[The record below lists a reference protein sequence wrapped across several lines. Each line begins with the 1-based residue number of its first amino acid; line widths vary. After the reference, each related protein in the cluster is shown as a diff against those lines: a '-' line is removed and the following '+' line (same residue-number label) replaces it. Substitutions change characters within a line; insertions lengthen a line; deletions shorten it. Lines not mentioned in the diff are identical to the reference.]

1 MASILIASFSLKYIL
16 IQTQV
21 RVSVKFIMIIHRTIE
36 SMQNARKLMQL
47 QSSSLQKLVRIGF
60 VPTMGALHDGHAKLI
75 RDARNA
81 NDIVISSIFINP
93 KQFGPNEDLDRYPRS
108 FDSDVSLL
116 SSLGVVRF
124 LAQKRL
130 PQFLC
135 SVSHIYFFIVT
146 KDHIFA
152 PDANSMYSPNHCTY
166 VDPMVSVTVTGIS
179 VYTFFQSCK
188 WHNLLFC
195 IVR

>member
-1 MASILIASFSLKYIL
+1 
-16 IQTQV
+16 
-21 RVSVKFIMIIHRTIE
+21 
-36 SMQNARKLMQL
+36 MQL
-47 QSSSLQKLVRIGF
+47 QSSALQKLVRIGF

-130 PQFLC
+130 PQFPC
-135 SVSHIYFFIVT
+135 SVSHIYSF
-146 KDHIFA
+146 
-152 PDANSMYSPNHCTY
+152 
-166 VDPMVSVTVTGIS
+166 
-179 VYTFFQSCK
+179 
-188 WHNLLFC
+188 
-195 IVR
+195 